1 LKCKICSKKIIF
13 KINIKNMIIKQV
25 KLRSGEL
32 APFDRVKIERAIELA
47 CDAVGELNKEFISKI
62 TDDIIADIIK
72 ACGENIEMRIPAV
85 EVIQDFVEKHLMKDS
100 RYEIAKA
107 FILYR
112 EKQSEKRDEKKEK
125 LLEQFEKHSMKVIKA
140 NGKKELFELKKIKAV
155 FKRAV
160 AGYEEFCFFD
170 DLVEAFKRNIV
181 DEIKT
186 SDINKLL
193 VKTCIDLVTIENIHW
208 QEVAGRIALF
218 NLYKEAIRN
227 RKILHN
233 DVYSPKSVLA
243 LFHDYIKS
251 GLYAKELRET
261 YSDEEILLAAK
272 SIDAKLDLTYG
283 YTTVLSLQK
292 RYLLNPNKII
302 KELPQEMYF
311 FVGLFM
317 AIPEPK
323 ESRVKTAVEM
333 YLACAQ
339 QKISLATPSLMNART
354 TFHQLSSCFKLNV
367 DDDLRAIYHSIE
379 NIAQISKF
387 GGGVGVYLGNIRAR
401 GSAIRGVMG
410 MSGGVNPWIKVI
422 NDTAI
427 AVNQLGS
434 RLGAISVTLDIWHHD
449 IYDFLDLQTE
459 TGDIRS
465 KAFDIFPAISVP
477 DLFMQRLQN
486 NEEITLFDPYEINKL
501 YGKCLQDT
509 FGQEFEKF
517 YAILEKDHRIMMRK
531 TVPAKELFKK
541 FLKVVVETGMPY
553 VFFRDTV
560 NRMNPNKHAG
570 NIYSSQLCTEICQN
584 TSASKFLEETLEDG
598 KVLIKY
604 EPGDTV
610 VCNLASINVAKVNEK
625 EMIDKIIPIAMR
637 ILDNVITLNYY
648 PIKEA
653 QRTAMRYRSVGLG
666 YLGLAEYLAVQKIA
680 YDSPDARK
688 ITDELFSQYAYATY
702 RASVDLAKE
711 RGNYPLYK
719 GSEYDNG
726 KILGKTADWF
736 EKNTKDGKLWQK
748 LFADMKISGVR
759 FAYNTAPAPNT
770 STAGVVGTTAALL
783 PIYKKFF
790 VETNLSAPTVRV
802 APKLSKE
809 NFWFYKEYINMD
821 MNEVIDMMTILYK
834 WIDQSISF
842 EWMIDPS
849 RVSPAQLYEYYI
861 KSWKSGI
868 KTVYYVRSLSGEVK
882 DDCVSC
888 SG

>member
-1 LKCKICSKKIIF
+1 MS
-13 KINIKNMIIKQV
+13 IKQV

-32 APFDRVKIERAIELA
+32 SAFDREKIEHAIGLA
-47 CDAVGELNKEFISKI
+47 CEATGESNKEFVPK
-62 TDDIIADIIK
+62 TVDDIVAELEK
-72 ACGENIEMRIPAV
+72 KCAEGLEKTIPNV
-85 EVIQDFVEKHLMKDS
+85 ETIQDVVEKHLMKDGKF
-100 RYEIAKA
+100 EIAKA
-107 FILYR
+107 YILYR
-112 EKQSEKRDEKKEK
+112 GKQAEKRDEKKEK
-125 LLEQFEKHSMKVIKA
+125 LVQQFEKHSMKVIKSD
-140 NGKKELFELKKIKAV
+140 GKKELFEIGKIKAV
-155 FKRAV
+155 FDRSV
-160 AGYEEFCFFD
+160 QGYEEFCKFE
-170 DLVEAFKRNIV
+170 DLLEAFKRNIV

-193 VKTCIDLVTIENIHW
+193 VKTCIDLVTVENIHW

-227 RKILHN
+227 RGIKHD
-233 DVYSPKSVLA
+233 DVYSPEAVLA
-243 LFHDYIKS
+243 LFHEYVEK

-261 YSDEEILLAAK
+261 YSDEEILLAAA
-272 SIDAKLDLTYG
+272 SIDKNLDLTYG

-317 AIPEPK
+317 AMPEPA
-323 ESRVKTAVEM
+323 ETRVQAAIEM
-333 YLACAQ
+333 YKACAE
-339 QKISLATPSLMNART
+339 QKVSLATPSLMNART

-410 MSGGVNPWIKVI
+410 MSGGVNPWVKVI

-477 DLFMQRLQN
+477 DLFMKRLQA
-486 NEEITLFDPYEINKL
+486 NEDITLFDPHEVHKL
-501 YGKCLQDT
+501 HGRCLQDT
-509 FGQEFEKF
+509 FGEEFEKF
-517 YAILEKDHRIMMRK
+517 YELLEKDERIQMKK
-531 TVPAKELFKK
+531 TVSAKEIFKK

-560 NRMNPNKHAG
+560 NRLNPNKHAG

-584 TSASKFLEETLEDG
+584 TSASKFVEETLEDG
-598 KVLIKY
+598 KILIKY

-610 VCNLASINVAKVNEK
+610 VCNLASINVAKVNTKEEIEK
-625 EMIDKIIPIAMR
+625 ILPIAMR
-637 ILDNVITLNYY
+637 MLDNVITLNYY
-648 PIKEA
+648 PIQEA
-653 QRTAMRYRSVGLG
+653 KRTAMRYRSVGLG
-666 YLGLAEYLAVQKIA
+666 YLGLAEYLATQKIS
-680 YDSPDARK
+680 YDSSEARE
-688 ITDELFSQYAYATY
+688 ITDKLFSKYALATY
-702 RASVDLAKE
+702 RSSVDLAKE
-711 RGNYPLYK
+711 RGAYPLYK

-726 KILGKTADWF
+726 KILGKDEKWF
-736 EKNTKDGKLWQK
+736 VENTEDGEAWKK
-748 LFADMKISGVR
+748 LFADMKVSGVR

-809 NFWFYKEYINMD
+809 NFWYYKEYINMD
-821 MNEVIDMMTILYK
+821 MNEVIDMMAVLYK

-849 RVSPAQLYEYYI
+849 KVSPAQLYEYYI
-861 KSWKSGI
+861 KSWKGGI

-882 DDCVSC
+882 DNCVSC

>member
-1 LKCKICSKKIIF
+1 
-13 KINIKNMIIKQV
+13 
-25 KLRSGEL
+25 
-32 APFDRVKIERAIELA
+32 
-47 CDAVGELNKEFISKI
+47 
-62 TDDIIADIIK
+62 
-72 ACGENIEMRIPAV
+72 
-85 EVIQDFVEKHLMKDS
+85 
-100 RYEIAKA
+100 
-107 FILYR
+107 
-112 EKQSEKRDEKKEK
+112 
-125 LLEQFEKHSMKVIKA
+125 
-140 NGKKELFELKKIKAV
+140 
-155 FKRAV
+155 
-160 AGYEEFCFFD
+160 
-170 DLVEAFKRNIV
+170 
-181 DEIKT
+181 
-186 SDINKLL
+186 
-193 VKTCIDLVTIENIHW
+193 
-208 QEVAGRIALF
+208 
-218 NLYKEAIRN
+218 
-227 RKILHN
+227 
-233 DVYSPKSVLA
+233 
-243 LFHDYIKS
+243 
-251 GLYAKELRET
+251 
-261 YSDEEILLAAK
+261 
-272 SIDAKLDLTYG
+272 
-283 YTTVLSLQK
+283 
-292 RYLLNPNKII
+292 LNPNKII

-317 AIPEPK
+317 AMPEPK
-323 ESRVKTAVEM
+323 ETRVAMAVKM
-333 YLACAQ
+333 YLACAE

-410 MSGGVNPWIKVI
+410 MSGGVNPWVKVI

-465 KAFDIFPAISVP
+465 KAFDIFPAISIP
-477 DLFMQRLQN
+477 DLFMRRLQN
-486 NEEITLFDPYEINKL
+486 NEEITLFDPYEVQKFH
-501 YGKCLQDT
+501 GKCLQDT
-509 FGQEFEKF
+509 FGEEFEKF
-517 YAILEKDHRIMMRK
+517 YAVLEKDERIVMKK
-531 TVPAKELFKK
+531 TVAAKELFKR

-560 NRMNPNKHAG
+560 NRANPNKHAG

-584 TSASKFLEETLEDG
+584 TSASKFVEETLEDG

-625 EMIDKIIPIAMR
+625 ELIDEIIPIAMR

-648 PIKEA
+648 PIQEA
-653 QRTAMRYRSVGLG
+653 KRTAMRYRSVGLG

-680 YDSPDARK
+680 YDSPEARE
-688 ITDELFSQYAYATY
+688 ITDELFSKYAYATY

-711 RGNYPLYK
+711 RGAYPLYK

-726 KILGKTADWF
+726 KILGKDEKWF
-736 EKNTKDGKLWQK
+736 IENTKDGELWKK

-809 NFWFYKEYINMD
+809 NFWYYKEYINMD
-821 MNEVIDMMTILYK
+821 MNEVIDMMAVLYK

-849 RVSPAQLYEYYI
+849 KVSPAQLYEYYL
-861 KSWKSGI
+861 KSWNSGI

-882 DDCVSC
+882 DNCVSC

>member
-1 LKCKICSKKIIF
+1 M
-13 KINIKNMIIKQV
+13 NIKQV
-25 KLRSGEL
+25 KLRGGEL
-32 APFDRVKIERAIELA
+32 VPFERAKIERAIELA
-47 CDAVGELNKEFISKI
+47 CEAVGELNKDFIVGMS
-62 TDDIIADIIK
+62 DDIIAELATFCGDSLNPIIP
-72 ACGENIEMRIPAV
+72 GVEM
-85 EVIQDFVEKHLMKDS
+85 IQDITERQLMKAGK
-100 RYEIAKA
+100 YEMAKA

-112 EKQSEKRDEKKEK
+112 NKQSEKRDEKKEK
-125 LLEQFEKHSMKVIKA
+125 LLEQFEKKSMKVIKA
-140 NGKKELFELKKIKAV
+140 DGKQELFDLKKIKAV
-155 FKRAV
+155 FDRAV
-160 AGYEEFCFFD
+160 TGYEEFCTFA
-170 DLVEAFKRNIV
+170 DLLEAFKKNIV

-193 VKTCIDLVTIENIHW
+193 VKTCIDLVSVENIHW

-227 RKILHN
+227 RAIKHD
-233 DVYSPKSVLA
+233 DVYSPQAVLA
-243 LFHDYIKS
+243 LFREYVEK
-251 GLYAKELRET
+251 GLYAKELSET

-272 SIDAKLDLTYG
+272 SINAQLDLTYG

-317 AIPEPK
+317 AMPEPK
-323 ESRVKTAVEM
+323 ETRVATAIQM
-333 YLACAQ
+333 YLACAE

-354 TFHQLSSCFKLNV
+354 TFHQLASCFKLNV

-410 MSGGVNPWIKVI
+410 MSGGVNPWVKVI

-465 KAFDIFPAISVP
+465 KAFDIFPAISIP
-477 DLFMQRLQN
+477 DLFMRRLQR
-486 NEEITLFDPYEINKL
+486 NEEICLFDPHEVHKL
-501 YGKCLQDT
+501 YGKYLQDS

-517 YAILEKDHRIMMRK
+517 YELLEKDERIKMK
-531 TVPAKELFKK
+531 KIVSAKELFKK

-560 NRMNPNKHAG
+560 NRLNPNKHAG

-584 TSASKFLEETLEDG
+584 TSASKFVEETLEDG
-598 KVLIKY
+598 KILIKY

-610 VCNLASINVAKVNEK
+610 VCNLASINIAKVSTHEVI
-625 EMIDKIIPIAMR
+625 EKIIPIAMR
-637 ILDNVITLNYY
+637 MLDNVITLNYY
-648 PIKEA
+648 PIAEA
-653 QRTAMRYRSVGLG
+653 KRTAMRYRSVGLG
-666 YLGLAEYLAVQKIA
+666 YLGLAEYLATQKIT
-680 YDSPDARK
+680 YDSEQARRV
-688 ITDELFSQYAYATY
+688 TDELFSHYALATY

-711 RGNYPLYK
+711 RGAYPLYK

-726 KILGKTADWF
+726 KILGQGEQWF
-736 EKNTKDGKLWQK
+736 VKNTKDGEKWKK
-748 LFADMKISGVR
+748 LFADMKVSGVR

-809 NFWFYKEYINMD
+809 NFWYYKEYVNMD
-821 MNEVIDMMTILYK
+821 MNEVIEMMAVLYK

-849 RVSPAQLYEYYI
+849 KVSPAQLYEYYL
-861 KSWKSGI
+861 KSWNSGI

-882 DDCVSC
+882 DNCVSC